1 VRATNQQE
9 KGMTRSRRVRYATTT
24 VAAVVFAWVAFATL
38 QANAGRVSG
47 SLTTTFAGGNSNAG
61 VTFDLQ
67 VLARGGVVVKRLDLN
82 LDDDDVGETAPVQ
95 VWTRPDTAVGFEDS
109 EAGWTSRGTVEV
121 TALAEGTPTRLPLS
135 FRLPQGDYGVAI
147 GFPGSSPDVSLAY
160 TNGSDTYEDRALR
173 LVTGRGLGSPIL
185 DNGGVGSPRI
195 WNGTIHYR
203 VPCEAAKKK
212 LKKAKK
218 QVKRGK
224 RKLADAIGSGDAQD
238 IAVAEQRLDNKQKKL
253 KKAKRKKKRAC

>member
-1 VRATNQQE
+1 
-9 KGMTRSRRVRYATTT
+9 MTRSRRVRYATMTF
-24 VAAVVFAWVAFATL
+24 AAVVFAWVAFATL

-47 SLTTTFAGGNSNAG
+47 SLTTTFAGGNENFG

-82 LDDDDVGETAPVQ
+82 LADIVEGDTAPVQ
-95 VWTRPDTAVGFEDS
+95 VWTRPGTAVGFEDS
-109 EAGWTSRGTVEV
+109 EAGWTSRGSVEV
-121 TALAEGTPTRLPLS
+121 TARAEGTPTPLPLS
-135 FRLPQGDYGVAI
+135 FRLPQGDHGVAI
-147 GFPGSSPDVSLAY
+147 GFPGLEPDLLLAY
-160 TNGSDTYEDRALR
+160 TDGSETYENRALR
-173 LVTGRGLGSPIL
+173 LISGRGLGAPIF
-185 DNGGVGSPRI
+185 DGGPLAGSRI

-218 QVKRGK
+218 QVKQAK
-224 RKLADAIGSGDAQD
+224 RKLVAAVASGDAQD
-238 IAVAEQRLDNKQKKL
+238 IAAAEQRLDNKQKKL